1 MRTLARLLAALLIPE
16 LTLLRKDLQAINQTL
31 ASITGALDYRNA
43 QEYGLTVQ
51 PDPNRP
57 AVEVH
62 FVNDNYQAEIMDIE
76 LRLTGASG
84 APPTEDEILAE
95 YEKRH
100 GQEGGTPT

>member
-1 MRTLARLLAALLIPE
+1 MRTLARLIAALLIPE

-31 ASITGALDYRNA
+31 ALIVGALDYRNA
-43 QEYGLTVQ
+43 QEYGVTVQ
-51 PDPNRP
+51 PDPKLP
-57 AVEVH
+57 AVEVN
-62 FVNDNYQAEIMDIE
+62 FVNDAYQAEIMDIE